1 MQLRIERRF
10 SMLGLVRL
18 VLGIVGGLL
27 FVWLFPMKLV
37 AKLAARAGH
46 SSPCPASLSW
56 LVDNPMRRRYV
67 LPVLDR
73 VGIRAEDRVLELG
86 PGPGIFTLEAA
97 RRAGPKGRLCAAD
110 IQPEMIA
117 QLKKR
122 MLGSGLNNIDI
133 QVGDAHH
140 LPLAD
145 KSVDKAFLVTVLAEI
160 PEPVRA
166 LTELHR
172 VLAPGGRLSVTE
184 EFWDPDYPRAET
196 TTRWA
201 EAAGFELEA
210 RHGNWWLYTLNFRMR
225 T

>member
-1 MQLRIERRF
+1 MKIDKRF
-10 SMLGLVRL
+10 SLLAIVWT

-27 FVWLFPMKLV
+27 FVWLFLLKLV
-37 AKLAARAGH
+37 AKLAAWAGH

-56 LVDNPMRRRYV
+56 LVDNPIRRRYV

-97 RRAGPKGRLCAAD
+97 RRTGPTGCLYAVD

-117 QLKKR
+117 QLKMR
-122 MLGSGLNNIDI
+122 MLGSGLNNVYI

-140 LPLAD
+140 LPFGD
-145 KSVDKAFLVTVLAEI
+145 KTVDKVLLITVLAEI
-160 PEPVRA
+160 PEPVQA

-172 VLAPGGRLSVTE
+172 VLVPGGRLSVTE

-201 EAAGFELEA
+201 EAAGFEVEA
-210 RHGNWWLYTLNFRMR
+210 RHGNWWLYTLNFRKR
-225 T
+225 K